1 MFFFIGL
8 TTDKEREIIKNKF
21 DIILKKIKTLAN
33 KEIESDLIKI
43 GVKYFQTR
51 IKHNMTD
58 LFYNS
63 HRR

>member
-51 IKHNMTD
+51 IVSFSCLK
-58 LFYNS
+58 
-63 HRR
+63 